1 MEGNSTQMIRCIK
14 KTDKE
19 YPQKLL
25 QYSSMPA
32 ALYVKG
38 QLPSQERPSVA
49 VIGARMCSPYG
60 RIQAFRYA
68 KFLSAAGVQ
77 IISGMALGID
87 SEGHKGALEGK
98 MPTFAVLGSGVDVC
112 YPRSNRKLYE
122 RILWESGGIL
132 SECPPGSPPMQWCFP
147 ARNRIISALSD
158 AVLIVEAK
166 ENSGS
171 LITAGFALEQG
182 KMVFA
187 IPGAVTDALSTGC
200 HKLIY
205 DGAGIAYTPEIILEE
220 LGISPK
226 GDRKTPEKNNLGLAS
241 DLNMVYSCLDL
252 RPKST
257 DFLIQ
262 KTGLP
267 PEKIGSLLLELKLSG
282 LVREIGRHYYIKET

>member
-132 SECPPGSPPMQWCFP
+132 SECPPGSP
-147 ARNRIISALSD
+147 AH
-158 AVLIVEAK
+158 AVV
-166 ENSGS
+166 
-171 LITAGFALEQG
+171 
-182 KMVFA
+182 
-187 IPGAVTDALSTGC
+187 
-200 HKLIY
+200 
-205 DGAGIAYTPEIILEE
+205 
-220 LGISPK
+220 
-226 GDRKTPEKNNLGLAS
+226 
-241 DLNMVYSCLDL
+241 
-252 RPKST
+252 
-257 DFLIQ
+257 
-262 KTGLP
+262 
-267 PEKIGSLLLELKLSG
+267 LSG
-282 LVREIGRHYYIKET
+282 QEPDHQRAVRCCSDSGGEREQRIPDHSRLCAGTGEDGFRHSGGCYGRIEHRLP

>member
-187 IPGAVTDALSTGC
+187 IPGAVCDALSTGC
-200 HKLIY
+200 HRLIY
-205 DGAGIAYTPEIILEE
+205 DGAGIAYCPEIMLEE
-220 LGISPK
+220 LGISAAK
-226 GDRKTPEKNNLGLAS
+226 VTQNGEKNNLGLAR

-252 RPKST
+252 RPKNP
-257 DFLIQ
+257 DYIVR
-262 KTGLP
+262 KTGFSPAQVSNCLV
-267 PEKIGSLLLELKLSG
+267 ELTLRG
-282 LVREIGRHYYIKET
+282 LIRESGRHYYVKDS